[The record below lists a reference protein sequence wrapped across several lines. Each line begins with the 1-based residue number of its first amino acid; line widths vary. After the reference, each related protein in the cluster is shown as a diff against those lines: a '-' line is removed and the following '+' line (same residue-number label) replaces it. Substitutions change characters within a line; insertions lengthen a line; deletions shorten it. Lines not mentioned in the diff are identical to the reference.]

1 MLASFQLCVYVS
13 LLLSRE
19 ENSSEPERSALG
31 NTASGLLGVEEES
44 LDQGSLK
51 SKELRHRQRYLVA
64 SLSLEKG

>member
-44 LDQGSLK
+44 LDI
-51 SKELRHRQRYLVA
+51 
-64 SLSLEKG
+64 